1 MATLLEQAEVG
12 PEPTSGAIAA
22 ATRGRWRAAGSGA
35 TASRWRRSACSC

>member
-12 PEPTSGAIAA
+12 PELTSADLGR
-22 ATRGRWRAAGSGA
+22 TRGRWQAGGSGA